1 MNWITDNYQMHFII
15 AENTGVTMLSN
26 LKQIQHKCDLC
37 VIGGGLG
44 GILTAISAARH
55 GAKVVLMQDRPVL
68 GGNSSSEI
76 RMWVSGAGSRVR
88 HLQETGIM
96 EEILLENMYRNPSR
110 NFSIW
115 DSILYEKVKFEEN
128 IELLLNCACCDA
140 KMNKNSIAS
149 VTGFQLTTYTWHTVE
164 ASIFADCSG
173 DSILAELTGAEYMV
187 GREDKKTF
195 GESMALERADKKTMG
210 MSLMIQAHETDR
222 KIDFIP
228 PSWAY
233 TFHTD
238 EEMNN
243 KPHDCLE
250 KINTNF
256 YWIELGGEQDSI
268 HDTESIRDELLKIA
282 FGVWDHIKN
291 QGEHGADNW
300 ELDWIGFLPGKRESR
315 RYVGEYVMTQD
326 DVVNAR
332 VPKDTVAYGGW
343 QLDNHLPGGFWMN
356 GKEGGHLQK
365 VRLNEPYGIPYR
377 SLYSKNIDNL
387 MFAGRN
393 ISASHLAFSTTRVM
407 ATCGVIG
414 QAVGTAAAFAIKKNI
429 TPAQAGEFI
438 EDIQCLLLEDDCFLP
453 GFHREMPSL
462 TKEAILD
469 ADYGDASNLC
479 NGIDRKIWGQDNGYW
494 GICNRPITYKF
505 SKKTHINS
513 FRLIVD
519 SDLDREYTEGNP
531 DALNISASL
540 FRRMDYDH
548 TTFGFPKCMLKEFS
562 IEILNDN
569 GEWKEVYYTNSN
581 HQRMINGIVNRDT
594 TAIRLIPKNT
604 YFSESLWTTYGSAQA
619 HIFAFDVQ

>member
-1 MNWITDNYQMHFII
+1 
-15 AENTGVTMLSN
+15 MLNN
-26 LKQIQHKCDLC
+26 LKKKSHDCDLC

-88 HLQETGIM
+88 NLQETGIM

-115 DSILYEKVKFEEN
+115 DSVLYEKVKFEEN

-140 KMNKNSIAS
+140 QMNGDKIES
-149 VTGFQLTTYTWHTVE
+149 VTGFQLTTYTWHTVN

-173 DSILAELTGAEYMV
+173 DSILAELTGAEYMS
-187 GREDKKTF
+187 GREDKAKF
-195 GESMALERADKKTMG
+195 GESMALDKADKKTMG

-222 KIDFIP
+222 KIEFIP
-228 PSWAY
+228 PEWAY
-233 TFHTD
+233 TFNTD

-243 KPHDCLE
+243 KPHDCLD

-268 HDTESIRDELLKIA
+268 HDTEEIRDELLKIA

-291 QGEHGADNW
+291 KGDHGADNW

-315 RYVGEYVMTQD
+315 RYIGDYIMVQD
-326 DVVNAR
+326 DVIKGKI
-332 VPKDTVAYGGW
+332 PKDTVAYGGW
-343 QLDNHLPGGFWMN
+343 QIDNHLPGGFWMN
-356 GKEGGHLQK
+356 GNGGGHLQK

-377 SLYSKNIDNL
+377 SLYSKNIANL

-414 QAVGTAAAFAIKKNI
+414 QAVGTAAALAAEKKI
-429 TPAQAGEFI
+429 MPRDVCGFI
-438 EDIQCLLLEDDCFLP
+438 DELQSRLLEDDCFLP
-453 GFHREMPSL
+453 TFKREMPETTKSAKL
-462 TKEAILD
+462 T
-469 ADYGDASNLC
+469 ADYGDASNLQ
-479 NGIDRKIWGQDNGYW
+479 NGTDRKIWGSDNGYW
-494 GICNRPITYKF
+494 GICNRPITYTF
-505 SKKTHINS
+505 GKKTHVTS

-531 DALNISASL
+531 DVLNISASL
-540 FRRMDYDH
+540 FRRIDYNH

-562 IEILNDN
+562 VEILNDN
-569 GEWKEVYYTNSN
+569 GDWEEVYYTNSN
-581 HQRMINGIVNRDT
+581 HQRMIVGEINRDT
-594 TAIRLIPKNT
+594 SAVRLIPKNT
-604 YFSESLWTTYGSAQA
+604 YFSESLWNTYGSAQA
-619 HIFAFDVQ
+619 HIFAFDLK